1 MMKVLNLN
9 ATHRKGYELLKVA
22 VLFVVLV
29 LLWPLAQQLVLS
41 YDDTAGYISP
51 GSIVLLMLISLIS
64 FLVIVAISA
73 WLLQRFLVAL
83 SLPGMG
89 IMVLQFKKLELWQQL
104 GFYWASFFLLLLAAV
119 ACLSAVF

>member
-1 MMKVLNLN
+1 MKVLNLN
-9 ATHRKGYELLKVA
+9 VTQIKGYEVLKVA
-22 VLFVVLV
+22 IVFTVIA
-29 LLWPLAQQLVLS
+29 LLWPIAQQLVLN

-51 GSIVLLMLISLIS
+51 GSIVLLMLISLLC
-64 FLVIVAISA
+64 FLMMVAIAA

-83 SLPGMG
+83 SLPGLG

>member
-1 MMKVLNLN
+1 MKVLNLSV
-9 ATHRKGYELLKVA
+9 THRKGYEVLKVA
-22 VLFVVLV
+22 IVFAVIA
-29 LLWPLAQQLVLS
+29 LLWPIAQQLVLS
-41 YDDTAGYISP
+41 YDGTAGYISP
-51 GSIVLLMLISLIS
+51 GSIVLLMLISVLC
-64 FLVIVAISA
+64 FLMMVAIA
-73 WLLQRFLVAL
+73 VWLLQRFLVAL